1 MTAGPVSLTLELAG
15 GATDFEPG
23 ATVSGWAAWSVPV
36 PPVGIELRL
45 VWATLGPGGRDFA
58 IAETVPFARPLVEE
72 RRPFVV
78 ALPAAPYSF
87 RGRLIAL
94 VWTLELVALP
104 GEEKT
109 LVELTVAPER
119 RRIELRDDVATPR
132 EAAPDDPGG

>member
-36 PPVGIELRL
+36 PTAGMELRL
-45 VWATLGPGGRDFA
+45 IWATLGPGGRDFG
-58 IAETVPFARPLVEE
+58 IAQTIPFQRPLAEE

-78 ALPAAPYSF
+78 TLPTAPYSF

-119 RRIELRDDVATPR
+119 RRIELGHDGVAP
-132 EAAPDDPGG
+132 